1 MADKYQKGPLDFL
14 KTSLEDE
21 SLGEKIHKAIE
32 RGGMLTAKAV
42 MEIAACEG
50 YSFSR
55 EEFQEAV
62 LRQYREKFEAGDA
75 SFEVFFGPNAAA
87 NPPESSCQKG
97 CISWTYNNY
106 HPGQDLT
113 ARPPRD

>member
-1 MADKYQKGPLDFL
+1 MTDKYKKSPLDFI
-14 KTSLEDE
+14 KTSLEDQA
-21 SLGEKIHKAIE
+21 LGRKIHEAIE
-32 RGGMLTAKAV
+32 RGGMLTANAV
-42 MEIAACEG
+42 MEIAAREG

-62 LRQYREKFEAGDA
+62 LQQYREKFEAGDT

-87 NPPESSCQKG
+87 DPPESSCQKG

-113 ARPPRD
+113 ALPPRD